1 MYIKYIKF
9 QSCYEVYICITVDLY
24 EIMAIDDI
32 KYKNLSD
39 PENYFFSLYDVYF
52 KMVRLKSV
60 VSSMKYRK
68 NITLNTESLKRGTK
82 RIWYLSVQN
91 Q

>member
-1 MYIKYIKF
+1 
-9 QSCYEVYICITVDLY
+9 
-24 EIMAIDDI
+24 MAIDDI

-52 KMVRLKSV
+52 KMVTLKSV

>member
-9 QSCYEVYICITVDLY
+9 QSCYEVYICITVGLY

-52 KMVRLKSV
+52 KMVTLKSV